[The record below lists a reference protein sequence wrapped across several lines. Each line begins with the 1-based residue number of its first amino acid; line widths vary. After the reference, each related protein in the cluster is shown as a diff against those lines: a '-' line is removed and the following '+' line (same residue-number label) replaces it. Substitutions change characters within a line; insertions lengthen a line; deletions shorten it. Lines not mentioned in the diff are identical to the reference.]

1 MNSFIKKTLSAFCCL
16 TLATIA
22 TAQPEYSKTDSINI
36 EKWLNESRQIEGTPQ
51 LVMFFTE
58 KLKDIPYVAYTLDQN
73 SEERL
78 VVNTREL
85 DCTTYVE
92 NVMALAL
99 CASNKMYHFPQ
110 FCFALQKIR
119 YVKGQIHYTT
129 RKHYFTTWI
138 NDNTSLGLIE
148 TVDQPNPPFSA
159 TQIVDVDYMSTHP
172 DAYAMLKKHPEWMED
187 ITGMEKEISGM
198 KERYIPSAVVDN
210 SSLLRQFVFDG
221 DIIAIVTKKKGLDI
235 SHVGFAKWHKDGL
248 HLMNASMI
256 RKKVVDDPYF
266 DFLFNFF
273 VSIGL
278 FDYFCNCKVYIANL
292 KQKYRSWIEYHMRA
306 SLNQRMLT
314 C

>member
-51 LVMFFTE
+51 LVMFFAE

-172 DAYAMLKKHPEWMED
+172 DAYAMLKKH
-187 ITGMEKEISGM
+187 
-198 KERYIPSAVVDN
+198 
-210 SSLLRQFVFDG
+210 
-221 DIIAIVTKKKGLDI
+221 
-235 SHVGFAKWHKDGL
+235 
-248 HLMNASMI
+248 
-256 RKKVVDDPYF
+256 
-266 DFLFNFF
+266 FF
-273 VSIGL
+273 
-278 FDYFCNCKVYIANL
+278 
-292 KQKYRSWIEYHMRA
+292 
-306 SLNQRMLT
+306 
-314 C
+314 

>member
-1 MNSFIKKTLSAFCCL
+1 MNDIVKKALSAFCCL
-16 TLATIA
+16 LLATMA
-22 TAQPEYSKTDSINI
+22 TAQPEYSKADSINI

-51 LVMFFTE
+51 LVMFFAE

-73 SEERL
+73 REERL

-92 NVMALAL
+92 NVLALAL

-119 YVKGQIHYTT
+119 YVKGQIHYTA

-138 NDNTSLGLIE
+138 NDNASLGLIE
-148 TVDQPNPPFSA
+148 AVDQPNPPFSA

-172 DAYAMLKKHPEWMED
+172 DAYAMLKGHPEWMDAIIE
-187 ITGMEKEISGM
+187 MEKEISGM
-198 KERYIPSAVVDN
+198 KERYIPSAVVGN

-256 RKKVVDDPYF
+256 HKKVVDETMK
-266 DFLFNFF
+266 LA
-273 VSIGL
+273 
-278 FDYFCNCKVYIANL
+278 DYL
-292 KQKYRSWIEYHMRA
+292 KKHPSHLGVRIIRPIF
-306 SLNQRMLT
+306 
-314 C
+314 